1 MSMARHKESKDIVKR
16 DRLSK
21 VELEHWPLYTQFEFD
36 DWVQDI
42 IDGQTQYVDN
52 EEVVVYNNPT
62 GKSGKGA
69 VRIDG
74 VTYANCF
81 QASKAL
87 GVSNSLIY
95 KWLREGKAKR
105 VDELAL
111 TAETDDI
118 ETSSIVINKRH
129 FKSVEEAAKRLG
141 VSIDVINK
149 WVKLKI

>member
-1 MSMARHKESKDIVKR
+1 MARHKNSKDIVKR

-21 VELEHWPLYTQFEFD
+21 VELELWPLYTQFEFD

-52 EEVVVYNNPT
+52 EEVIVYNNPT

-69 VRIDG
+69 VKIDG
-74 VTYANCF
+74 VVYANCF

-111 TAETDDI
+111 TAEP
-118 ETSSIVINKRH
+118 ETSDIVINRRH
-129 FKSVEEAAKRLG
+129 FKSVEDAAERLG

-149 WVKLKI
+149 WLELKI

>member
-1 MSMARHKESKDIVKR
+1 MARHKESKDIVR
-16 DRLSK
+16 RERLSK
-21 VELEHWPLYTQFEFD
+21 VELELWPLYTQLEFA

-42 IDGQTQYVDN
+42 VDGQAQYADN

-62 GKSGKGA
+62 GKNSKGA
-69 VRIDG
+69 VKIDG
-74 VTYANCF
+74 VVYANCF
-81 QASKAL
+81 QASKRL

-118 ETSSIVINKRH
+118 VINRRH

-141 VSIDVINK
+141 VSISMINK
-149 WVKLKI
+149 WLELKI